1 MALTPAQTRRGYLN
15 LWGAMTIL
23 AGRRLAL
30 NTVVAKIVQG
40 RERYEAVEKATGVP
54 WWFIGCI
61 HYREASPPCNFNG
74 YLGNGQ
80 PWNKKTT
87 KEPFNRGPFTS
98 WEDGAIDALTLQGQ
112 RNSWNS
118 DWSLPTA
125 LYRFELYNGWGYF
138 YHGVNSA
145 YVWSW
150 TSQQQPGKYVDEGV
164 WSSTKIDPQPGC
176 AAMLKALID
185 AGHAVV
191 AEAQK
196 TAEADP
202 AASPVPGNDNAAPGA
217 DGDDRIALHIGSR
230 GPDVLAL
237 QSKLRSLGYPLGATD
252 GAYGNNTADAV
263 AAFQRRYELKGN
275 PGVWYASYDFVL
287 ASAKSIVPEGRA
299 TATPRAMEESG
310 DILTRVFRFMRNVFV
325 WIASLFGITI
335 GGGETITSTLTQT
348 HDAADQVHSVIA
360 WAHGNAWIILLVV
373 CVAFAAVIEYARLH
387 RAKEYAS
394 GAFQGPT
401 QTVEE

>member
-1 MALTPAQTRRGYLN
+1 MALTPAQTRQGYLN
-15 LWGAMTIL
+15 LWAAMSIL

-54 WWFIGCI
+54 WWFIGI
-61 HYREASPPCNFNG
+61 VHYREAFPPCNFAG

-87 KEPFNRGPFTS
+87 KEPSKRGPFAS
-98 WEDGAIDALTLQGQ
+98 WEEGAIDALTLQGQ
-112 RNSWNS
+112 RDGWNS

-125 LYRFELYNGWGYF
+125 LHRFEAYNGWGYF

-150 TSQQQPGKYVDEGV
+150 TSQQQPGKYVDEGK
-164 WSSTKIDPQPGC
+164 WSSTFIDPQPGC
-176 AAMLKALID
+176 AAMLKGLID
-185 AGHAVV
+185 TGHAVV
-191 AEAQK
+191 AGAPQAGE
-196 TAEADP
+196 TAGGATQG
-202 AASPVPGNDNAAPGA
+202 AGNDNADPGG
-217 DGDDRIALHIGSR
+217 DGGDRVALHIGSR
-230 GPDVLAL
+230 GPDVVAL
-237 QSKLRSLGYPLGATD
+237 QSKLRSLGYPAGAID
-252 GAYGNNTADAV
+252 GAYGQNTADAV
-263 AAFQRRYELKGN
+263 AAFQRRYGLKGD
-275 PGVWYASYDFVL
+275 PGLWYTSYDFVL
-287 ASAKSIVPEGRA
+287 ADAGSIVPAPRTG
-299 TATPRAMEESG
+299 ATPRSLEEQG
-310 DILTRVFRFMRNVFV
+310 DLLTRVFRFMRNVFV
-325 WIASLFGITI
+325 WVAGLFGVTI
-335 GGGETITSTLTQT
+335 GGGETVTSTLTQT

-394 GAFQGPT
+394 GAFQGPN
-401 QTVEE
+401 QSVED